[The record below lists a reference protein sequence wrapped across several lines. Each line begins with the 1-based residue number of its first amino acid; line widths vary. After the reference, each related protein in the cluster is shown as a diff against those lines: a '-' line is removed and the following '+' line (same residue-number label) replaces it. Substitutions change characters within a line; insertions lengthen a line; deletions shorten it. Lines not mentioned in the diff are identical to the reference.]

1 MLVTLETTSIVE
13 GLKLNQSEILKMTEL
28 KNESIR
34 LPIPAFHFEITRLF
48 LWSGLWT
55 FQL

>member
-28 KNESIR
+28 KMSR
-34 LPIPAFHFEITRLF
+34 SDCL
-48 LWSGLWT
+48 
-55 FQL
+55 FQLFTLKLQGYSSEAVYGLFN